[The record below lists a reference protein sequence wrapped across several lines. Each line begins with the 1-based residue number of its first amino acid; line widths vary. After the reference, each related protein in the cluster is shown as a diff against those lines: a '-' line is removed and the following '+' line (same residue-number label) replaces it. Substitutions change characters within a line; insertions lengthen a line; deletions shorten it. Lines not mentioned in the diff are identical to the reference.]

1 MKWREK
7 QQELGMHK
15 WMKFI
20 EEIYLRKAFSHGERN
35 FIIKYRLTY
44 KEGYANTVRREAEKD
59 IANIHE
65 QYQNIIEIL
74 KTKINET
81 DDIIRV
87 KKAAKG
93 EFAYAL
99 SKNLLKSISNLSM
112 EVMNL
117 NQMSLRD
124 GEWAENSTKDFMAEV
139 DTVIK
144 EKLLKVREY
153 RQGLIEG

>member
-1 MKWREK
+1 M
-7 QQELGMHK
+7 
-15 WMKFI
+15 
-20 EEIYLRKAFSHGERN
+20 
-35 FIIKYRLTY
+35 
-44 KEGYANTVRREAEKD
+44 
-59 IANIHE
+59 
-65 QYQNIIEIL
+65 

-124 GEWAENSTKDFMAEV
+124 GEWAENSTKDFMLEV

-144 EKLLKVREY
+144 EKLMKVR
-153 RQGLIEG
+153 